1 MGVREQTVMSHM
13 SGACLFYW
21 KAFSRPHVFIH
32 SQLKKIKSLKLWK
45 YQQDGKNNIPQD
57 CSSEDLSGIY
67 AAAVSASSSYMH
79 LYEHTCTGTL
89 MCNLPVVWRD
99 ATHSDPPLPSAWSR
113 QRLNPPPPTMIS
125 LPICP
130 VLATPGGQAAL
141 SHPNLQSVHITPLFC
156 IAFWQRFSSYNFMV
170 DGAINCPKLT
180 WRSCGNTC
188 TYVCFIAIL
197 QTKHPGGKHTSS
209 SLRFARR
216 R

>member
-45 YQQDGKNNIPQD
+45 YQQDRKSNIPQD
-57 CSSEDLSGIY
+57 CGSEDLSGICSCCVSLQFLY
-67 AAAVSASSSYMH
+67 AFIWTHMYRYINVQPASGV
-79 LYEHTCTGTL
+79 ER
-89 MCNLPVVWRD
+89 CNPQR
-99 ATHSDPPLPSAWSR
+99 PPSALSR
-113 QRLNPPPPTMIS
+113 QRLNPPPPTMTS

-156 IAFWQRFSSYNFMV
+156 IAFWQQFSSYNFMV

-188 TYVCFIAIL
+188 TCVCFIAIL